1 MKIEYGT
8 VEYFDVALPE
18 YFQYLVDHFF
28 KILPMK
34 EQGEETL
41 YAYMDSLQFEL
52 LGFSELFTNAKY
64 SSNVVT
70 LLSILQRL
78 IDKKDCSISVVRRE
92 VFHAISICNKLI
104 QLYSE

>member
-1 MKIEYGT
+1 MNIQYGT
-8 VEYFDVALPE
+8 VEYFEASLPE

-34 EQGEETL
+34 EQGEDTV

-52 LGFSELFTNAKY
+52 LGFSELFTDAKY
-64 SSNVVT
+64 SANVVT

-78 IDKKDCSISVVRRE
+78 IDKKDCKISVVRRE

-104 QLYSE
+104 QAYSE